1 MSTTQSKSKN
11 KSKKVMIGMSGGVD
25 SSVAACLLLE
35 AGYDVEGLFMKNW
48 DEDDG
53 TEYCTA
59 IADLEDAKSVCAFL
73 GIPLHTA
80 NFSAEYWDH
89 VFEEF
94 LAEYRQ
100 GRTPNPDVLCNREI
114 KFKQFADY
122 AQLLGADFI
131 ATGHYVRIRREET
144 NTPEILKALDINK
157 DQTYFLQAVPVH
169 AFRNCLFPLGE
180 WQKKEVRDYARVKGL
195 HNHGRKDS
203 TGICFIGER
212 RFDDFLNRYIPRTDG
227 QTTDPQGRRLAG
239 HSGLHN
245 FTIGQRQGLAIG
257 GRTGREERPWY
268 VADKQPALNRL
279 IATQDQSRLSSK
291 WLHAQSPNWLVATTL
306 PLRCTAKIRYRQDDQ
321 SCKVSQAANGY
332 LLVQFDQPQRAVA
345 PGQFIAFYNGDI
357 MLGGARIEQRDL
369 RAIDGIGQQT
379 EDFTV

>member
-1 MSTTQSKSKN
+1 MSTTQSN
-11 KSKKVMIGMSGGVD
+11 GKKVMVGISGGVD
-25 SSVAACLLLE
+25 SSVAACLGLA
-35 AGYDVEGLFMKNW
+35 AGYEVEGLFMKNW

-59 IADLEDAKSVCAFL
+59 IADLEDAKRVCAIL
-73 GIPLHTA
+73 GITLHTA
-80 NFSAEYWDH
+80 NFAAEYWDH
-89 VFEEF
+89 VFEDF
-94 LAEYRQ
+94 LAEYRR

-114 KFKQFADY
+114 KFKQFAHY

-144 NTPEILKALDINK
+144 GTPVILKALDANK
-157 DQTYFLQAVPVH
+157 DQTYFLQAVPAH
-169 AFRNCLFPLGE
+169 AFQNCLFPLGE
-180 WQKKEVRDYARVKGL
+180 WQKKDVREYARAKGL
-195 HNHGRKDS
+195 HNHSRKDS

-212 RFDDFLNRYIPRTDG
+212 RFDDFLNRYIPRTNG
-227 QTTDPQGRRLAG
+227 VTTDPQGRRLSG

-245 FTIGQRQGLAIG
+245 FTIGQRQGLDIG

-268 VADKQPALNRL
+268 VADKQPMLNRL
-279 IATQDQSRLSSK
+279 IATQDQSRLSSR
-291 WLHAQSPNWLVATTL
+291 WLHAQSPNWLTATTL

-321 SCKVSQAANGY
+321 PCRVSQAANGY

-357 MLGGARIEQRDL
+357 MLGGARIERRDL

-379 EDFTV
+379 EEIRV